1 MKVCDT
7 LISGMKQFLCQVHLM
22 KKSKN
27 YFPYSRRLWPKDGI
41 FNKALVM
48 RGGCKHGNEIQVVKL
63 SIVLSGELYYD
74 DIYDNIVL
82 VLLGSEGFA
91 YK

>member
-1 MKVCDT
+1 
-7 LISGMKQFLCQVHLM
+7 
-22 KKSKN
+22 
-27 YFPYSRRLWPKDGI
+27 
-41 FNKALVM
+41 M

-74 DIYDNIVL
+74 NIYDNIVL